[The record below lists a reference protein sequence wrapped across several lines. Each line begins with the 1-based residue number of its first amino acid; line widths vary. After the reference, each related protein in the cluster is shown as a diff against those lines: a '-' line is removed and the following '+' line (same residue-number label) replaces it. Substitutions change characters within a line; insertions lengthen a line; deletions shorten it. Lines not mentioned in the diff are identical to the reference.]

1 LATFNNPLLETDTK
15 SQSPTPI
22 LPRELSIIDLVLA
35 QILLVIVP
43 DFFGTAVKAGPSH
56 VVLWISAIVLF
67 FIPLALIVAHL
78 NRLMPLEGGL
88 YEWARHAFNDQ
99 VGFLVAWNLWLFIML
114 YVAVI
119 GLVTTTSLAYAVPSL
134 DWMADRKWAVLVASL
149 ALIALQVLLAA
160 IGFAVGKWFNNAGS
174 VAMLITVAVLVG
186 LPLVNAARGELT
198 SFHPLHLVAPPLTI
212 FTLSVFSKMTFG
224 ALSGLEYAAI
234 FAGESRNPVRNIT
247 RSILITAPVIGLIYI
262 FTTGA
267 ILSYVSPDSVDV
279 IGPIP
284 QALRRGFGNFGAVI
298 VPIAIF
304 LMLANYLSTF
314 SLYFSGSAR
323 LPMTAGW
330 DNLLPA
336 WFSRLHSRH
345 RTPVNSILF
354 LGGATL
360 ATSATA
366 LIGVGEQEAYELLLT
381 WGFTF
386 YGVAYLALFA
396 IPLFGR
402 SDRGIRPGIAL
413 QIAAASG
420 FIVTLL
426 FVILSIFPVIR
437 VENESSYSW
446 KIAGG
451 VVIACSWLDYISR
464 RKAQSGGLAG
474 CGKTNGE
481 CNPFLRPSLFA
492 AFLCRKS
499 RFSVLF

>member
-1 LATFNNPLLETDTK
+1 
-15 SQSPTPI
+15 
-22 LPRELSIIDLVLA
+22 
-35 QILLVIVP
+35 
-43 DFFGTAVKAGPSH
+43 
-56 VVLWISAIVLF
+56 
-67 FIPLALIVAHL
+67 
-78 NRLMPLEGGL
+78 
-88 YEWARHAFNDQ
+88 
-99 VGFLVAWNLWLFIML
+99 
-114 YVAVI
+114 
-119 GLVTTTSLAYAVPSL
+119 
-134 DWMADRKWAVLVASL
+134 
-149 ALIALQVLLAA
+149 
-160 IGFAVGKWFNNAGS
+160 
-174 VAMLITVAVLVG
+174 
-186 LPLVNAARGELT
+186 
-198 SFHPLHLVAPPLTI
+198 
-212 FTLSVFSKMTFG
+212 
-224 ALSGLEYAAI
+224 
-234 FAGESRNPVRNIT
+234 
-247 RSILITAPVIGLIYI
+247 
-262 FTTGA
+262 
-267 ILSYVSPDSVDV
+267 
-279 IGPIP
+279 
-284 QALRRGFGNFGAVI
+284 
-298 VPIAIF
+298 
-304 LMLANYLSTF
+304 
-314 SLYFSGSAR
+314 
-323 LPMTAGW
+323 
-330 DNLLPA
+330 
-336 WFSRLHSRH
+336 
-345 RTPVNSILF
+345 VNSILF